1 MFRYRYCMYPKGFY
15 FVKKKKHSGSAYV
28 GVEGLSRSSG
38 VSFCQNGSSITIS
51 NCSCFDC
58 CVCLVFGFRIL

>member
-1 MFRYRYCMYPKGFY
+1 MKNL
-15 FVKKKKHSGSAYV
+15 SGSVYV
-28 GVEGLSRSSG
+28 GLEGLTLSSG

-58 CVCLVFGFRIL
+58 CVSLMFGIRIL